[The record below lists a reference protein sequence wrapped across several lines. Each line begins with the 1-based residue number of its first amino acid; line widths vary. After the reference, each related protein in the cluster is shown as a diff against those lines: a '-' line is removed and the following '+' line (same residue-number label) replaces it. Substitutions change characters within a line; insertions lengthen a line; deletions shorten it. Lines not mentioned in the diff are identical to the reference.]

1 MPVTPAMLQVAAAGK
16 VEATATEKVDIG
28 ESTDEAIKAPTR
40 SVVARPRLLVAMAA
54 APKSPKVVPQLGGAT
69 GVARKAI

>member
-40 SVVARPRLLVAMAA
+40 SVVARPRLPVSMAEGQKT
-54 APKSPKVVPQLGGAT
+54 PKAVPQ
-69 GVARKAI
+69 